1 MAGVAGVNRA
11 NAAYGRPGDEDRQ
24 IVIDRA
30 AFCAAVFGKAN
41 LARAARTPL
50 ESARLQGLLVISD
63 TYSALS
69 KVDPFLNSLDS
80 VDDQLIHQ
88 M

>member
-11 NAAYGRPGDEDRQ
+11 DAALGRPGDKDRQ

-50 ESARLQGLLVISD
+50 ESARLQVAQRLERGLL
-63 TYSALS
+63 
-69 KVDPFLNSLDS
+69 DPAG
-80 VDDQLIHQ
+80 
-88 M
+88 